1 MNSLEERYKYYL
13 ISVVF
18 DEVKILIND
27 INPVI
32 KALNIFIDDIILTP
46 KDEDIV
52 YRINNLEVYVDKD
65 IQEFRIN
72 DNQNYLCSVIYLD
85 MDNVQKQ
92 FKENQKSYFDK
103 LEENNITIPQE
114 LYGILFIC
122 SLKAVEYFINTEDIK
137 YVDEFI
143 KSIGREK

>member
-92 FKENQKSYFDK
+92 FKENKKSYFDK
-103 LEENNITIPQE
+103 LEENNINIPQE
-114 LYGILFIC
+114 LYGTLFIC

-137 YVDEFI
+137 YVDDFI

>member
-92 FKENQKSYFDK
+92 FKENKISYFDK

>member
-13 ISVVF
+13 TSVIF
-18 DEVKILIND
+18 DELKILIND

-52 YRINNLEVYVDKD
+52 YRVNNLEAYVDKD

-72 DNQNYLCSVIYLD
+72 DNQNYLCTVIYLD
-85 MDNVQKQ
+85 IDNVQKQ
-92 FKENQKSYFDK
+92 FKENKKSYFDK
-103 LEENNITIPQE
+103 LEENSIVIPQE
-114 LYGILFIC
+114 LYGTIFIC

>member
-92 FKENQKSYFDK
+92 FKENKKSYFDK

>member
-13 ISVVF
+13 SSVVF

-46 KDEDIV
+46 KDEDVV

-72 DNQNYLCSVIYLD
+72 DNQNYLCTVIYLD
-85 MDNVQKQ
+85 IDNVQKQ
-92 FKENQKSYFDK
+92 FKENKKAYFDK
-103 LEENNITIPQE
+103 LEENDIVIPQE
-114 LYGILFIC
+114 LYGIIFIC